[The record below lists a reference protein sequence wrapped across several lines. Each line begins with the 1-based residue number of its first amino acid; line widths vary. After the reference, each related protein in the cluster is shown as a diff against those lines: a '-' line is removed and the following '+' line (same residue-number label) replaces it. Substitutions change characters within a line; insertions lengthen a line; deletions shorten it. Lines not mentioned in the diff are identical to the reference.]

1 MSELFTLP
9 ETDELE
15 AASDAQ
21 RTAAHPY
28 ASAWVS
34 ANAGSGKTKVLI
46 DRVARL
52 LLRGD
57 VAPDQ
62 ILCVTYTK
70 AAANEMLSRLFK
82 RLGEWSTMSEAD
94 LHKALQSLEG
104 VPDKTYSAKKL
115 RMARTLF
122 ARALE
127 TPGGLRIETIH
138 AFCARVLRRFP
149 LEAGVAPGFSEIEEA
164 EADALWREAVAEV
177 LNGID
182 AEPALAGALDT
193 LAAASG
199 SSGAS
204 GALDLIRGARE
215 TLGDHA
221 IRHDGDLASMA
232 AELAGYL
239 RAPDEGE
246 DEIAARFVAGL
257 PRGEIRSCIGAL
269 SSASAKNDASFAA
282 ALESVLEE
290 SDATKAF
297 ETYRTI
303 AYTASGDPAKQSA
316 FTNPADKS
324 SGGLLAELFLVHHPE
339 KPDKEGRPE
348 GREVTRLLATEDR
361 LKRRRAFERTLALY
375 RLGQP
380 IIAAYGRL
388 KRARAVLDFDDL
400 ISATERLLR
409 TPGRA
414 EWVLYKLDGKLS
426 HILLDEAQ
434 DTSPKQWTLI
444 NALTGEFFSG
454 EGSVRP
460 DTPRTQFVVGDE
472 KQSIY
477 SFQGAD
483 PDHFGVER
491 RECADRVQAAG
502 STFHQP
508 QMEMSFRSTPDVLR
522 FVDEAWARQ
531 PAAEC
536 AGGREVAPMEA
547 DLVRH
552 VAHRSTLKGS
562 VELRG
567 LQPKD
572 EAETPDP
579 WTAPVDKLSSASPKL
594 ALARWVAKRCREIVS
609 NGEAVWEEAGKGEF
623 ARRPAGPGDILIL
636 VAKRTGGLFEALIGE
651 LKAAGLPVAGADRL
665 KPTDHIGVQDC
676 LNLIRFAIYPAGDLV
691 LAELLKSPFLNLI
704 DDEAHIAPLARGR
717 AGGETLWQAL
727 QASESGLYDEAR
739 GFLGALTE
747 ARHLMPHDFLTRA
760 LQHRFADGSRARD
773 RLVTRLGTPA
783 LDPLEEL
790 LSGALEHDARSAPSL
805 QVFLSE
811 QDRTTADIK
820 RDLARPEGQVRVMT
834 VHGAKGLEAPIVIL
848 ADTTAPPGK
857 NERGLL
863 TGPGAPPILAGKKS
877 DEVAPEMTDLKR
889 EAARKA
895 MAEHNRLLYVAL
907 TRAQDRLIICG
918 AEHGNSASGM
928 GEGCWYQTC
937 EAAMEALEHHTLE
950 EADREPS
957 IRVHGTL
964 PPALGEAVALARAR
978 ADMPAW
984 AERDAA
990 RPADGLHITPSS
1002 KAEVRYAALGPFA
1015 GAGKQRFLR
1024 GTLIHCLLEF
1034 LPERPQADWAAA
1046 ARRFVGGVRGLSET
1060 ERGEI
1065 AAAALRVLD
1074 DPAFADVFGPGS
1086 RAEVPVAGR
1095 LADGRLVEGRVDR
1108 LVVRERD
1115 VMIVDYKTDRP
1126 PPPDAAGVDPGYLVQ
1141 MAAYRS
1147 VLAAAFPASQI
1158 RCALLWTDAPR
1169 LMELSSEVLEAA
1181 ITEARDGLQA

>member
-1 MSELFTLP
+1 VSELVTLP
-9 ETDELE
+9 KTAALE

-21 RTAAHPY
+21 RAAAHPF
-28 ASAWVS
+28 ASAWVA

-57 VAPDQ
+57 VDPDH

-82 RLGEWSTMSEAD
+82 RLGEWSTLSEAR
-94 LHKALQSLEG
+94 LQEELRKLEG
-104 VPDKTYSAKKL
+104 APDKTYSADAL
-115 RMARTLF
+115 RTARTLF

-149 LEAGVAPGFSEIEEA
+149 LEAGVAPGFSEIEEV

-182 AEPALAGALDT
+182 DEPELAHALDT

-215 TLGDHA
+215 TLSEHA
-221 IRHDGDLASMA
+221 ARHGGDLGSMA
-232 AELAGYL
+232 AELSDYL
-239 RAPDEGE
+239 RAPEASEGE
-246 DEIAARFVAGL
+246 ILSRFFADL
-257 PRGEIRSCIGAL
+257 PHGEIRSSIGVL
-269 SSASAKNDASFAA
+269 SSASAKKDASFAT
-282 ALESVLEE
+282 ALESVLDET
-290 SDATKAF
+290 DPAKAF

-303 AYTASGDPAKQSA
+303 AYTSTGDPAKQSA
-316 FTNPADKS
+316 FSNPADTA

-339 KPDKEGRPE
+339 KPDKEGRPV
-348 GREVTRLLATEDR
+348 GREVTRLLAAEDR

-400 ISATERLLR
+400 ISATERLLT

-434 DTSPKQWTLI
+434 DTSPRQWTLI

-454 EGSVRP
+454 EGSVRR

-483 PDHFGVER
+483 PDHFGEER
-491 RECADRVQAAG
+491 RECADRVHASGAR
-502 STFHQP
+502 FHQP
-508 QMEMSFRSTPDVLR
+508 QMEMSFRSTPEVLR
-522 FVDEAWARQ
+522 FVDEAWSRQ
-531 PAAEC
+531 PVAEG
-536 AGGREVAPMEA
+536 AGGREMAPLEA

-567 LQPKD
+567 LQHKE
-572 EAETPDP
+572 EAEEPDP

-594 ALARWVAKRCREIVS
+594 ALARWVASRCKEIVS
-609 NGEAVWEEAGKGEF
+609 NGEAVWEEAGKGQF
-623 ARRPAGPGDILIL
+623 APRPAGPGDILIL

-676 LNLIRFAIYPAGDLV
+676 LNLIRFAIHPAGDLV
-691 LAELLKSPFLNLI
+691 LAELLKSPLLNLI
-704 DDEAHIAPLARGR
+704 DDEAHIAPIARGR
-717 AGGETLWQAL
+717 GEGQTLWQAL
-727 QASESGLYDEAR
+727 RASESGLYDEAR
-739 GFLGALTE
+739 EFLSALIE
-747 ARHLMPHDFLTRA
+747 ARHLPPHGFLTRA

-773 RLVTRLGTPA
+773 RLVTRLGTPV

-790 LSGALEHDARSAPSL
+790 LSGALDHDARSAPSL

-811 QDRTTADIK
+811 QDRATADIK
-820 RDLARPEGQVRVMT
+820 RDLARPEGEVRVMT

-863 TGPGAPPILAGKKS
+863 TGLGAPPILAGKKA

-918 AEHGNSASGM
+918 AEHGASKTGM

-937 EAAMEALEHHTLE
+937 AAAMDALAHETLE
-950 EADREPS
+950 GAEGEPS

-964 PPALGEAVALARAR
+964 PPTLGEAAALLPARV
-978 ADMPAW
+978 DPPAW
-984 AERDAA
+984 ADRNAA
-990 RPADGLHITPSS
+990 QPADGLHITPSS
-1002 KAEVRYAALGPFA
+1002 KSEARYPALGPFA
-1015 GAGKQRFLR
+1015 DTGTKRFLR
-1024 GTLIHCLLEF
+1024 GTLIHSLLEF
-1034 LPERPQADWAAA
+1034 LPERPQPEWTEAAT
-1046 ARRFVGGVRGLSET
+1046 RFMDGVRDLSAT
-1060 ERGEI
+1060 EREEI
-1065 AAAALRVLD
+1065 AGAALSVLN
-1074 DPAFADVFGPGS
+1074 DPDFAEVFGPGS

-1108 LVVRERD
+1108 LVVGARD
-1115 VMIVDYKTDRP
+1115 VMIVDFKTDRP
-1126 PPPDAAGVDPGYLVQ
+1126 PPHDASGVDPGYLVQ
-1141 MAAYRS
+1141 MAAYRA
-1147 VLAAAFPASQI
+1147 VLAAAFPGRDI

-1169 LMELSSEVLEAA
+1169 LMELSPDALDKA
-1181 ITEARDGLQA
+1181 ITDARDRLQA